1 MRVFLFALAVMAVM
15 AVLAFMGLFTENAG
29 PKNDGAKADR
39 LGDVMKLNGIRLTQ
53 KKNNVKELD
62 LWAETAVIALDESR
76 IDLEKFTLVSY
87 SKQAGEVALSARK
100 GVFINATSDVTAS
113 GGALVR
119 DDSGRALMTDGFTWS
134 NSRRE
139 IRTDDPIWVFGNG
152 YTLRGKGLIARLDDE
167 MVEIPSGVS
176 VTILPGK
183 KWK

>member
-1 MRVFLFALAVMAVM
+1 MKSVFLLLAVAVF
-15 AVLAFMGLFTENAG
+15 AVLAFMGLFSESVG
-29 PKNDGAKADR
+29 PKSGGAKADR

-76 IDLEKFTLVSY
+76 IDLEKFTIVSY
-87 SKQAGEVALSARK
+87 SKQAGEVTLSARK
-100 GVFINATSDVTAS
+100 GVFINATNDVTAS

-119 DDSGRALMTDGFTWS
+119 DGSGRALMTDGFAWS
-134 NSRRE
+134 DSKRE

-183 KWK
+183 K